1 MKWYLRRTS
10 VFWGHFFQIRLSK
23 PHYAFIL
30 FSHHAIDSPSRAF
43 SDWFENGGPYFRVIG
58 FRRTKY
64 VKYGFC
70 IDLPIYT
77 EIETPFYSKECLS
90 QKECWVC
97 FKSLSRHIS
106 QLVGCYVKCNNLSPI
121 WPYIFDKQW
130 FGGQFSWNML
140 QSVLPT
146 LFKCLPEFRI
156 FKKGKWD
163 PKNFSLPQKKNQSW
177 QHWDATHCF
186 DPFSLASRLWKVKVK
201 SVIDQTVK
209 FI

>member
-1 MKWYLRRTS
+1 MCCLVSPFSQMEKFVHAHAFRGHTFVMKWYLRRTS
-10 VFWGHFFQIRLSK
+10 IFWGHFFQIRLSK

-30 FSHHAIDSPSRAF
+30 FSHHAIDSPSRIFRLIWEWWALF
-43 SDWFENGGPYFRVIG
+43 PCDWVSAYEVRKVWH
-58 FRRTKY
+58 
-64 VKYGFC
+64 GFC
-70 IDLPIYT
+70 IIDLPIYT

-130 FGGQFSWNML
+130 FGGQFSSNML

-146 LFKCLPEFRI
+146 LL
-156 FKKGKWD
+156 KKGL
-163 PKNFSLPQKKNQSW
+163 SGVQ
-177 QHWDATHCF
+177 
-186 DPFSLASRLWKVKVK
+186 R
-201 SVIDQTVK
+201 I
-209 FI
+209 